1 MKRSES
7 AGLQVRTSAD
17 RPISSLQSHISTG
30 LLVAVLLL
38 AALLRFYRLDA
49 QSFWNDEGN
58 SARLSERTIG
68 LIIEGTASDIHPP
81 GYYMLLHW
89 WRALFGHSEFA
100 LRALSTA
107 AGLALVLF
115 TYLLGRHLFGE
126 TSGLIAAFLGAI
138 SPFAIYY
145 SQETRMY
152 ALLAALATASTYL
165 LVRTLSL
172 QSPVS
177 IDQVSEPANQRT
189 ICSAATYVLT
199 AAAGLYTQ
207 YAFPFVLL
215 VHNLVFVLWW
225 LSVARRTAGRWR
237 WLAVWAGVQAAI
249 AALYLPWLPIG
260 IRSITSWPS
269 AGQTYPLG
277 PALLNVLRWLGVG
290 PTLPLEEA
298 WVGLAGM
305 GALLLFGLWP
315 RRKQERFGVAA
326 LALYLLLPIAL
337 IFAFDLYKEAWLK
350 FLIVVLPPFHL
361 LIAHGI
367 GNIARFVGRDWRL
380 ETGWLRL
387 PSLQSLVF
395 GLLIILVGFTTFPS
409 LRNLYFDPAYARDD
423 YRQIASDIA
432 AIAPPNSGIILNA
445 PNQWEVFTYY
455 YPDRDVYP
463 VPYRLSSGEV
473 DAFLSALSE
482 RYERFYVV
490 YWGDAESDPH
500 RHVESWLA
508 ANTYKAGDRW
518 YGRVRLVT
526 YGVAQLPDEPSVALD
541 AHFGENIYLHGYA
554 LGEAAPAP
562 GDVLPVTLFWEALAA
577 ISEPYK
583 VSVQLLDEAG
593 QLVAQH
599 DAEPVGDLVPTTAW
613 QPGQLVAD
621 RHGIYLPDDLPA
633 ARYTLAVA
641 VYHAYSGERLPVAVE
656 GESTGDYLPLTV
668 IQVPS
673 SP

>member
-30 LLVAVLLL
+30 LLVAVLIL
-38 AALLRFYRLDA
+38 AAALRFYRLDA

-58 SARLSERTIG
+58 SARLSERTID

-81 GYYMLLHW
+81 GYYLLLHW
-89 WRALFGHSEFA
+89 WQALFGRSEFA
-100 LRALSTA
+100 LRTLSA
-107 AGLALVLF
+107 VAGLALVLF

-145 SQETRMY
+145 SQEARMY
-152 ALLAALATASTYL
+152 ALLAALAAASTYL

-177 IDQVSEPANQRT
+177 IDQVSESANQRT
-189 ICSAATYVLT
+189 ICSAVTYVLT

-215 VHNLVFVLWW
+215 VHNLVFAVWW
-225 LSVARRTAGRWR
+225 LSVARRAAGRWR
-237 WLAVWAGVQAAI
+237 RLAIWAGVQAAV
-249 AALYLPWLPIG
+249 AVLYLPWLPIG
-260 IRSITSWPS
+260 LSSVTSWPS
-269 AGQTYPLG
+269 AAQTYELG

-290 PTLPLEEA
+290 PTLPLGEA
-298 WVGLAGM
+298 WVGFAGM
-305 GALLLFGLWP
+305 GALLLVGLWP
-315 RRKQERFGVAA
+315 RKDRFGVAT

-387 PSLQSLVF
+387 PSLQSLVS
-395 GLLIILVGFTTFPS
+395 GLLIILAGFTTFPS
-409 LRNLYFDPAYARDD
+409 LRNLYFNPAYARDD

-432 AIAPPNSGIILNA
+432 ATGPPGSGVILNA

-473 DAFLSALSE
+473 DAFLSALGE
-482 RYERFYVV
+482 QHQRLYVV

-500 RHVESWLA
+500 RQVESWLT
-508 ANTYKAGDRW
+508 ANAYKAGDTW
-518 YGRVRLVT
+518 YGRVRLAT
-526 YGVAQLPDEPSVALD
+526 YGVAQLPDEPAVALD
-541 AHFGENIYLHGYA
+541 AHFGENVRLHGYA

-562 GDVLPVTLFWEALAA
+562 GDVLPVTLFWEALATL
-577 ISEPYK
+577 SEPYK
-583 VSVQLLDEAG
+583 VSVQLLDDAG

-599 DAEPVGDLVPTTAW
+599 DGEPVGGFAPTTTW

-621 RHGIYLPDDLPA
+621 RHGILLPGDLPA
-633 ARYTLAVA
+633 GRYTLAVA
-641 VYHAYSGERLPVAVE
+641 VYHAHTGVRLPVAVE

-668 IQVPS
+668 INVPP